1 MNPIFIKVEKNDNGK
16 YGVQVTHPPS
26 HYMDGDERVEV
37 PSRKT
42 WLGHDGQDMMYGT
55 GIEFE
60 TENEAKNFMGQKR
73 DELIERA
80 KSGTKVDINCYLLIH
95 HDAVIKWDGYIYQGK
110 PIEEKPVVDVVKE
123 IPVDMVKDLKEH
135 FDKPVQVIQA
145 KASDVKSSFEYPE
158 KLMTD
163 LKSFTDDLAKP
174 RTALFIK
181 SYKPDFVWLAYALKS
196 IKKFCTG
203 YHEVVIVV
211 PNQDLEE
218 AKKLVTDEK
227 LIGIDEPPN
236 GYLFQQV
243 VKLNAHKYTD
253 CELIQYHDS
262 DCIFITPT
270 SPSDYMEDGKPW
282 MYCTPYEKCDTAQ
295 MWKEPTEKALGV
307 SVSLEFMRRIQF
319 VYFRESL
326 IRLHEKYPNINQHIM
341 AQPGRHFSEF
351 NFLGGYVYN
360 FEPNNYIWK
369 NTDEHPLVPERLR
382 QFHSYSEYNAQNIEW
397 MENQI
402 K

>member
-95 HDAVIKWDGYIYQGK
+95 HDAIIKWDGYIYQGK

-135 FDKPVQVIQA
+135 FEIGMNVSEAIAEAVDIKQ
-145 KASDVKSSFEYPE
+145 KKEVKGSFEYPE

-163 LKSFTDDLAKP
+163 LKSYTDDLAKP

-196 IKKFCTG
+196 IKKFCP
-203 YHEVVIVV
+203 V
-211 PNQDLEE
+211 
-218 AKKLVTDEK
+218 A
-227 LIGIDEPPN
+227 
-236 GYLFQQV
+236 
-243 VKLNAHKYTD
+243 
-253 CELIQYHDS
+253 S
-262 DCIFITPT
+262 
-270 SPSDYMEDGKPW
+270 
-282 MYCTPYEKCDTAQ
+282 
-295 MWKEPTEKALGV
+295 
-307 SVSLEFMRRIQF
+307 
-319 VYFRESL
+319 
-326 IRLHEKYPNINQHIM
+326 
-341 AQPGRHFSEF
+341 
-351 NFLGGYVYN
+351 
-360 FEPNNYIWK
+360 
-369 NTDEHPLVPERLR
+369 
-382 QFHSYSEYNAQNIEW
+382 
-397 MENQI
+397 
-402 K
+402 